1 MYSLYKKN
9 NYHPSSFIKSIPI
22 KKIIFNDRSYHEC
35 KITAS
40 DYNGNYIEILFN
52 LLSSEN
58 KDTQIDF
65 IDQKQGWIVQSYDDQ
80 IKFLNVYFTNDFDQN
95 IRYTSSDIDTISP
108 LSKDRL
114 YLS

>member
-1 MYSLYKKN
+1 MFCERDFDKYNSERKKVYSLYKKN

-40 DYNGNYIEILFN
+40 DYNGNHIEILFN
-52 LLSSEN
+52 LLSSSN

-65 IDQKQGWIVQSYDDQ
+65 IAEKGGWIVQSYDDMSL
-80 IKFLNVYFTNDFDQN
+80 KQN
-95 IRYTSSDIDTISP
+95 
-108 LSKDRL
+108 
-114 YLS
+114 